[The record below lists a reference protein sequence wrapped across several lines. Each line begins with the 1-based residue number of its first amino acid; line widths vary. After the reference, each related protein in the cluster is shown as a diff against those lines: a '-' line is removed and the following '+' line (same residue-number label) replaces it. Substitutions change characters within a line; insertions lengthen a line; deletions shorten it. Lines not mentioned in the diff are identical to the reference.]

1 MSPFEDISSFWVQ
14 HNRDVKLVKVCW
26 SDMHEHEIS
35 YAKKGVWPVYES
47 PKLKDLIALHP
58 LLSGVMRFGRTHSCG
73 LQKITSRMRSGNP
86 ACLKVWIRHIWQESK
101 RFVRQNS
108 TKRLHTINTPSP
120 TTQLTKL
127 YCLIYIY
134 IYIHEYS
141 PQLFEIQGYMSH
153 TSRTPVML
161 RARRRSKAPWQE
173 PAAGGL
179 KTQPTC
185 VVMAIKNSTNVMVC
199 LLCIC
204 YIFVMMWYN
213 ALHMTFGCI

>member
-35 YAKKGVWPVYES
+35 YAKKGVWLVYES

-58 LLSGVMRFGRTHSCG
+58 LVSGVMRFGRTHSCG

-134 IYIHEYS
+134 IFTNIHHNYLKFKGICHIHLVRQWCFALAAARKRHGKSQPQVGSRLS
-141 PQLFEIQGYMSH
+141 P
-153 TSRTPVML
+153 
-161 RARRRSKAPWQE
+161 RA
-173 PAAGGL
+173 
-179 KTQPTC
+179 
-185 VVMAIKNSTNVMVC
+185 
-199 LLCIC
+199 
-204 YIFVMMWYN
+204 
-213 ALHMTFGCI
+213 

>member
-1 MSPFEDISSFWVQ
+1 MASLRESKVEGFNSIAPSS
-14 HNRDVKLVKVCW
+14 L
-26 SDMHEHEIS
+26 
-35 YAKKGVWPVYES
+35 
-47 PKLKDLIALHP
+47 
-58 LLSGVMRFGRTHSCG
+58 GVMGFGRTHSCG

-127 YCLIYIY
+127 YCLV
-134 IYIHEYS
+134 YIHEYS

-153 TSRTPVML
+153 TSRMPVML
-161 RARRRSKAPWQE
+161 LARRRRSKAPWQE

-199 LLCIC
+199 PLCIC
-204 YIFVMMWYN
+204 YIFVTSCDITLCTWHDWMHMVAYGCSN
-213 ALHMTFGCI
+213 PVAL

>member
-35 YAKKGVWPVYES
+35 YAKKGVWLVYES

-58 LLSGVMRFGRTHSCG
+58 LVSGVMRFGRTHSCG

-134 IYIHEYS
+134 IYSRIFTTIIWNSRVYVTYISYASDASRS
-141 PQLFEIQGYMSH
+141 PPLESAMARA
-153 TSRTPVML
+153 SRRWAQDSAHV
-161 RARRRSKAPWQE
+161 RSNGCKKFYECDGVP
-173 PAAGGL
+173 L
-179 KTQPTC
+179 
-185 VVMAIKNSTNVMVC
+185 MY
-199 LLCIC
+199 LLHFC
-204 YIFVMMWYN
+204 YDVI
-213 ALHMTFGCI
+213 